1 MNMGGNFPAA
11 QSCCESVPVTQA
23 APPPIPPSAGQTRIS
38 PPEPG
43 SRSRR
48 AGLWPFSSPGR
59 DGGAL
64 FAVPATPIKDS
75 PRESVV
81 AGLRARIEVLERHAA
96 SPALRALAPDASG
109 PLPASA
115 PWTLGAPEIDAHL
128 AGGLDAASL
137 HEVKPEGC
145 VTDPAAAAG
154 ASAGAWGAALGFAL
168 RLAVRRSNALAR
180 SGAPAHIL
188 WCWPSAFERELGL
201 PCGQGLAAMG
211 LDPSAFL
218 FVEAKRASEALWAM
232 EEGLKSASLAL
243 VVGVM
248 KEVELTP
255 ARRLALAAAGSLT
268 PCLLVTDP
276 RAPGAGSTATRWRI
290 GPRRSAS
297 HPFDAAAPGARR
309 YTVSLERCRANA
321 LAAQALS
328 LPLEWSDETHR
339 FRLAPALADRAH
351 EPRHARRGAV

>member
-1 MNMGGNFPAA
+1 
-11 QSCCESVPVTQA
+11 VTQA

-38 PPEPG
+38 PPEPS
-43 SRSRR
+43 SRAASASSRR
-48 AGLWPFSSPGR
+48 AGLWPFYSPGR

-64 FAVPATPIKDS
+64 FAVPATPHAK
-75 PRESVV
+75 ESLAKGSLV
-81 AGLRARIEVLERHAA
+81 AGLRARIEVLERHVS
-96 SPALRALAPDASG
+96 SPALHALAPDAARA
-109 PLPASA
+109 PAA
-115 PWTLGAPEIDAHL
+115 FPPWTLGAPEIDSHI

-145 VTDPAAAAG
+145 ATGATAG
-154 ASAGAWGAALGFAL
+154 ASAGNWAAALGFAL
-168 RLAVRRSNALAR
+168 RLAVRRAKAS
-180 SGAPAHIL
+180 SAPAHIL
-188 WCWPSAFERELGL
+188 WCWPSTFARELGL

-211 LDPSAFL
+211 LDPAACL
-218 FVEAKRASEALWAM
+218 FVETKRASEALWAM
-232 EEGLKSASLAL
+232 EEGLKSASVAL

-248 KEVELTP
+248 KEAELTP

-297 HPFDAAAPGARR
+297 HPFDAAAPGAHR